1 MFTVNRSPQIE
12 NKNLYKFDFFMN
24 QRTERTP
31 KIFHSEDLKISTTLL
46 MVIHKQ
52 ILKQQ
57 FAFLSLFES
66 LQKHSLDSI
75 K

>member
-1 MFTVNRSPQIE
+1 
-12 NKNLYKFDFFMN
+12 
-24 QRTERTP
+24 
-31 KIFHSEDLKISTTLL
+31 

-75 K
+75 NQ